1 MQPGQRIQ
9 YLEEFGTVR
18 YYGPLLHKPSADK
31 SEMWACIEWDMPYRG
46 KHNGTVEGYTYYQSA
61 TGDSSCS
68 LVRADK
74 LARGCTISEACL
86 ARYKNLSAESMEE
99 INRLYVFTGKKKK
112 KLIEMIGMDKAIQK
126 IENGYTLLVVA
137 LQKCGVSQIDS
148 GFQALMPKVTF
159 LYLEQNLLWSWSQF
173 FQLAQIPTLYFL
185 SLTNNRLQ
193 FPSSTELSDALAIGI
208 SSKLQVLVFIGM
220 NLVWEDVNKLLPCMP
235 YVEELWLCR
244 NKCSA
249 ISSKYKVTIAHLA
262 RLKLLNLEDN
272 QISDWNELNE
282 FASLPNLEK
291 LILNQN
297 PLKDIKYYSGF
308 KTLKSIS
315 LDRCMLNSFI
325 PLNYL
330 NMMPSLEKIRF
341 SNNPISDS
349 VGDRKCRYNVIARI
363 KNLKNVNGSVVKEVE
378 RKDCELGYLKDA
390 YEQYIKLEQKQD
402 MEQFMLAN
410 HPRWNE
416 LIKRHGAPVEMY
428 NKKIDVMKGSMNVN
442 AMNFLFQLKS
452 DKEKVISKKVPLSLT
467 VRGLK
472 GLCSKLFN
480 LSITEMKIFCKSLSS
495 YTELSDD
502 LKLLS
507 FYQLEEGSDMIIEK
521 I

>member
-1 MQPGQRIQ
+1 
-9 YLEEFGTVR
+9 
-18 YYGPLLHKPSADK
+18 
-31 SEMWACIEWDMPYRG
+31 
-46 KHNGTVEGYTYYQSA
+46 VEGYVYYASK

-74 LARGCTISEACL
+74 LTIGCTISEACL
-86 ARYKNLSAESMEE
+86 ARYKNLSAESIEE

-112 KLIEMIGMDKAIQK
+112 KLIEMIGMDKAIKK
-126 IENGYTLLVVA
+126 IENGYSLLVVA
-137 LQKCGVSQIDS
+137 LQKCGIYHIDS
-148 GFQALMPKVTF
+148 GFQALMPRVTF
-159 LYLEQNLLWSWSQF
+159 LYLEQNLLWNWSQF

-185 SLTNNRLQ
+185 SLAKNRLQ
-193 FPSSTELSDALAIGI
+193 FPSSTELNYALAKGI
-208 SSKLQVLVFIGM
+208 SPNLQVLVFIGM
-220 NLVWEDVNKLLPCMP
+220 DLTWEDVSKLLPCMQ
-235 YVEELWLCR
+235 YVEELWLCI

-249 ISSKYKVTIAHLA
+249 ISSKYKVAIPHLA

-272 QISDWNELNE
+272 QITDWNELNE
-282 FASLPNLEK
+282 FASLPSLEK

-297 PLKDIKYYSGF
+297 PLRDIKYFNGF
-308 KTLKSIS
+308 NLLKSIS
-315 LDRCMLNSFI
+315 FDRCMLDSFT

-330 NMMPSLEKIRF
+330 NMMPVLEKIRF
-341 SNNPISDS
+341 SNNPVSIK
-349 VGDRKCRYNVIARI
+349 VGDKKCRLNVISRI
-363 KNLKNVNGSVVKEVE
+363 KNVKNVNGSAVKDVE
-378 RKDCELGYLKDA
+378 RRDCELGYLKEA
-390 YEQYIKLEQKQD
+390 YEQYTKLEPRPEI
-402 MEQFMLAN
+402 EQFMMAS

-416 LIKRHGAPVEMY
+416 LIKKHGAPVEMY

-472 GLCSKLFN
+472 GLCSKLFGV
-480 LSITEMKIFCKSLSS
+480 SITEMKLFCKSPSS
-495 YTELSDD
+495 CTELNDD

-507 FYQLEEGSDMIIEK
+507 FYQLEEGADMIIEK